1 MRLFLRATDAVNAVM
16 TVAVGLLLMVVSA
29 AVLWQVTVRLV
40 LTAAGINISAPWT
53 EELARYCLIWMVFLG
68 AGIGVRHARMIALEF
83 VIRALPGGVGIPLR
97 YGVTL
102 LSVAFFALLI
112 WVGVQFVEL
121 GRTEVSPVMRL
132 RKDWVY
138 WAMPVG
144 AGLMVLNSL
153 ALVVETLMEGRD
165 LRYAADHAPPE

>member
-16 TVAVGLLLMVVSA
+16 TLAVGLLLMVVSA

-40 LTAAGINISAPWT
+40 LTAAGINLSAPWT

-68 AGIGVRHARMIALEF
+68 AGVGVRHARMIALEF
-83 VIRALPGGVGIPLR
+83 VIRAMPGRVGIPLR

-112 WVGVQFVEL
+112 WTGIQFVEL

-144 AGLMVLNSL
+144 AGLMILNSL
-153 ALVVETLMEGRD
+153 ALVVETLLEGRD

>member
-153 ALVVETLMEGRD
+153 ALVVETLLEGRD